1 MWINRQKNEPQ
12 PLEQQGSEWENTK
25 RKGRCQCH
33 ASGDGQGQGQN
44 YGYLFHGSLPSSA
57 MSRLPQQGKD
67 FRDCHHVLELS
78 GAKPSRL
85 PLAR

>member
-1 MWINRQKNEPQ
+1 
-12 PLEQQGSEWENTK
+12 
-25 RKGRCQCH
+25 
-33 ASGDGQGQGQN
+33 
-44 YGYLFHGSLPSSA
+44 
-57 MSRLPQQGKD
+57 MSRLPEQGKD